1 MFHSKPNVRLLV
13 LTCFFLAAWPVSSRV
28 MAEEPASRFVE
39 RMREE
44 GLFDMASKY
53 LDIYGKKGW
62 LPDSM
67 KRDAPLERLMIIQD
81 SLAASRTNKERDDRL
96 ASLENGF
103 KDFLTSAKD
112 HPRRSEAGLRFGNLL
127 LERGQRELKKLSD
140 ANQSANT
147 DAIRKTAREAFTQSE
162 AVFKKT
168 QEDLT
173 NVVKELSG
181 AKIASS
187 DKEKIEL
194 RNRYQ
199 AEYRQAEILQG
210 LVLKLI
216 ATTYPTDAKQYKEW
230 LDKAEKKL
238 AEVISKAT
246 RPNEIGAKTLSRLYR
261 GDVQALQ
268 GKAEPAIESYTPVAD
283 IEEDGIFQMW
293 RVQATAAIVRLLST
307 SAGGNKFDVAIKRA
321 TDLLKKMGKDE
332 QMNPEWLDLQL
343 ALCEAR
349 LEYSKVLKA
358 KKGSENASKGEQREA
373 REMLAII
380 ARRSG
385 DHQTKAK
392 KLLSELG
399 VEVVDKSESKI
410 PIVKTFA
417 EAFKEAKTRLERAE
431 SSSLSMEIF
440 RNRLKETKDAEKA
453 AIEAEMKATEE
464 NASRDRNQSLEL
476 LSRALRLYKSN
487 DSREDLLTAR
497 FYVAYLFVKQDRHWE
512 TIAVSDFV
520 ARSGPGT
527 DTGLKACGFAL
538 FGYIKILESLPA
550 ESQSSVVG
558 SLEAFAQY
566 MQATWP
572 EAEETQ
578 QVTLTLLQNA
588 LKHQKWDDAERF
600 LVLMPKS
607 GDKSNATR
615 RDLGYVLWVQYLISI
630 EKEKKEGKENAEGDT
645 TLRDRAERLLSEGWE
660 ALQVVTLDQ
669 RAVEAATALADLY
682 LRTDRRE
689 KAEAILDKEKIG
701 PSAVIENKSGPV
713 KVASVRLEVLRL
725 KLQAKVEAAGAGT
738 GTLEPAEVESL
749 VKAMQDAAG
758 KDSKLLTNTLLTLTK
773 SLQNQLA
780 RVQNPADQS
789 KLAGGMQLLLTQ
801 LADVSEDAA
810 MLDWAGSTMVDL
822 AKGLVGKPG
831 AVEIVKKLNGGAI
844 KVFQKILDKA
854 AKDPNFL
861 TSINRKPDD
870 ILLKQAIAYHGQKEH
885 QKAADLFTEILKK
898 NALQLTAQIHAAE
911 NFQDWAAERDVDL
924 LKKAM
929 FGTEPDKAR
938 NNLVWGWG
946 NISKKLSS
954 QMGGKADL
962 QTIFF
967 EARLQLA
974 TCRKHQGMATPAGP
988 DQIKILEQALADVRQ
1003 TYLNF
1008 PDLGGAESKK
1018 AFEKLTQA
1026 LQTSLGKPANG
1037 LIEFDPK
1044 PAPPPAAK

>member
-1 MFHSKPNVRLLV
+1 MFHSKPNVRLWF
-13 LTCFFLAAWPVSSRV
+13 LTCFLVAWPGSLGV

-81 SLAASRTNKERDDRL
+81 SLAVSRSNKERDDRL
-96 ASLENGF
+96 TSLENGF

-112 HPRRSEAGLRFGNLL
+112 HPRRSEAGLRYGNLL
-127 LERGQRELKKLSD
+127 IDRGQRELKKLND
-140 ANQSANT
+140 ANQTANA
-147 DAIRKTAREAFTQSE
+147 DAIRKTAREAFTQAE
-162 AVFKKT
+162 AIFRKT

-173 NVVKELSG
+173 SVVKELSG
-181 AKIASS
+181 AKIAST

-210 LVLKLI
+210 LVLKLV
-216 ATTYPTDAKQYKEW
+216 ATTYPTDAKPYQEW

-238 AEVISKAT
+238 ADVISKAT

-261 GDVQALQ
+261 GDVQVLQ
-268 GKAEPAIESYTPVAD
+268 AKAGPAIESYTPVAD
-283 IEEDGIFQMW
+283 IEEDGIFQVW

-321 TDLLKKMGKDE
+321 TDLLKKIGKNE
-332 QMNPEWLDLQL
+332 QMNSEWLDLQL

-349 LEYSKVLKA
+349 LEFSKALKA
-358 KKGSENASKGEQREA
+358 KKGSETASKGEQREA
-373 REMLAII
+373 REMLGVI
-380 ARRSG
+380 ARRPG

-399 VEVVDKSESKI
+399 IDVVDKSESKI
-410 PIVKTFA
+410 PAVKTFA

-453 AIEAEMKATEE
+453 AVEAEMKATEE
-464 NASRDRNQSLEL
+464 NASRDRNQALEL
-476 LSRALRLYKSN
+476 LSRALRLYKTT

-497 FYVAYLFVKQDRHWE
+497 FYVAYLFVKQDRNWE
-512 TIAVSDFV
+512 AIAVSDFV
-520 ARSGPGT
+520 ARSGPAT

-538 FGYIKILESLPA
+538 FGYRNVLETLPA
-550 ESQSSVVG
+550 DSQTSIVG
-558 SLEAFAQY
+558 SLEDLAQY

-588 LKHQKWDDAERF
+588 FKYQKWDDAERF
-600 LVLMPKS
+600 LSLMPKS

-615 RDLGYVLWVQYLISI
+615 RDLGYVLWVEYLISI
-630 EKEKKEGKENAEGDT
+630 EKEKKDGKVNAEGDI

-689 KAEAILDKEKIG
+689 KAEAILSKEKIG
-701 PSAVIENKSGPV
+701 PIAVIANISGSV
-713 KVASVRLEVLRL
+713 KDARVRLEVLRL
-725 KLQAKVEAAGAGT
+725 KLQTKVEAAGAGA

-780 RVQNPADQS
+780 SVQNPAEHR
-789 KLAGGMQLLLTQ
+789 KLAGGIQLLLSQ
-801 LADVSEDAA
+801 LADVSKDAA
-810 MLDWAGSTMVDL
+810 MLDWAGSTMLEL
-822 AKGLVGKPG
+822 AKGMAGKPG
-831 AVEIVKKLNGGAI
+831 AEEIVKKLNGGAV
-844 KVFQKILDKA
+844 KVFQKILDET
-854 AKDPNFL
+854 AKEPNFL
-861 TSINRKPDD
+861 VAIHRKPDD
-870 ILLKQAIAYHGQKEH
+870 ISLKLAIAYRGQKEH
-885 QKAADLFTEILKK
+885 LKAADLFTEILKK
-898 NALQLTAQIHAAE
+898 NALQLTAQIQAAE

-974 TCRKHQGMATPAGP
+974 TCRKHVGMATPAGP
-988 DQIKILEQALADVRQ
+988 DQNKLLEQALSDVRQ
-1003 TYLNF
+1003 TYLNY
-1008 PDLGGAESKK
+1008 PDLGGVESKK
-1018 AFEKLTQA
+1018 AFEKLTQT
-1026 LQTSLGKPANG
+1026 LQTSLGKPAIG
-1037 LIEFDPK
+1037 LTDFDPK